1 MNQITEY
8 LLCKLEIHKKNETE
22 QSEGVK
28 GNVCIY
34 EITLF

>member
-8 LLCKLEIHKKNETE
+8 LLCKLEIETE
-22 QSEGVK
+22 QGEGVK

-34 EITLF
+34 DITLF